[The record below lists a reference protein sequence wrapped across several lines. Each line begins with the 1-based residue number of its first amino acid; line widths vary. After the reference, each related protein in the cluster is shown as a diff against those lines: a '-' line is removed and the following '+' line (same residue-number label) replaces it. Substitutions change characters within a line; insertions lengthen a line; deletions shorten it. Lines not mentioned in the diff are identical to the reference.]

1 MMHEIIPCFTQCRL
15 QRGRTR
21 LEILRELEAMR
32 DRECLTLWRIAR
44 RAERRGLLR
53 LARDIRLEASA
64 LKATAPE
71 NLLNPFQRFRWAFG
85 GKTVYEE

>member
-1 MMHEIIPCFTQCRL
+1 MSKFHL
-15 QRGRTR
+15 VGLSRTR

-32 DRECLTLWRIAR
+32 DRECMKLWRIAR

-53 LARDIRLEASA
+53 LARDIRLEAAA

-71 NLLNPFQRFRWAFG
+71 NILDPFRRFRWAFG

>member
-1 MMHEIIPCFTQCRL
+1 MMEYVT
-15 QRGRTR
+15 TR
-21 LEILRELEAMR
+21 SLYVSTDFSRAEILSGLELMR
-32 DRECLTLWRIAR
+32 DRECMKLWRLAR

-53 LARDIRLEASA
+53 LARDIRLEAA
-64 LKATAPE
+64 TLKATAPE